1 MKLNSKYIS
10 VKTYYIPDD
19 GILFWDRERWKYN
32 NPNGNM
38 EDGYTELSNLLEYIC
53 DNYMLYDGYPIRDT
67 LIVGMHDETGDKYA
81 EIVEHYDY
89 GFNSTNDWQEA
100 QQKMWLD
107 WIIPV
112 SFGLNDDIWDGIG
125 GVKR

>member
-1 MKLNSKYIS
+1 MKIHSKHIP
-10 VKTYYIPDD
+10 VKTYCILDG

-32 NPNGNM
+32 NPNGDM
-38 EDGYTELSNLLEYIC
+38 EDGYTELSNLLEHIC
-53 DNYMLYDGYPIRDT
+53 DNHILYDGYPIRDT
-67 LIVGMHDETGDKYA
+67 LIVGMHDETGDKYT
-81 EIVEHYDY
+81 EIVENYPDS

-112 SFGLNDDIWDGIG
+112 SFGLSDDIWG
-125 GVKR
+125 GK